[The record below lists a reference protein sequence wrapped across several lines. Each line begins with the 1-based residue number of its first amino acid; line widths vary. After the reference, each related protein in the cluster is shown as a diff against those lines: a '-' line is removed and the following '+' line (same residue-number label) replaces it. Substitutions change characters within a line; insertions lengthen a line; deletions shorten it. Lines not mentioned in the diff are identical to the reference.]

1 MSAQAECSPECYLQ
15 SKTKIEP
22 DLRLGNGL
30 IGLSPTTEGD
40 AAVGLYICK
49 WVKCRFSWKKKKK
62 KKTGLL
68 LNNKTNVDSSL
79 EQAKKSYPS
88 IRLHVLQ
95 NFA

>member
-40 AAVGLYICK
+40 AAVGLYIC
-49 WVKCRFSWKKKKK
+49 
-62 KKTGLL
+62 
-68 LNNKTNVDSSL
+68 SSIGG
-79 EQAKKSYPS
+79 
-88 IRLHVLQ
+88 IRIITYDNIFVGQTHLG
-95 NFA
+95 NY